1 VITHNDLKRQLQKAK
16 EENEMLIEA
25 KNIAQQDLQDS
36 NTLLES
42 ASLGTEE

>member
-1 VITHNDLKRQLQKAK
+1 MDAHNDLKRQLQKAK

-25 KNIAQQDLQDS
+25 KNIAQQDS